1 VNAPQ
6 PSPPLPPL
14 VAEDFRDPCGHPHRG
29 IAIVET
35 EDGDMFAFGHHA
47 AAQFA
52 VAANEHMHELIGRI
66 DEDDQV
72 HTEDIGHRWAVTTVE
87 PGEFGEWIIDWR
99 DGITEQTPGAFPIT
113 RVNR

>member
-1 VNAPQ
+1 
-6 PSPPLPPL
+6 
-14 VAEDFRDPCGHPHRG
+14 
-29 IAIVET
+29 
-35 EDGDMFAFGHHA
+35 MFAFGHHA

-52 VAANEHMHELIGRI
+52 VAANEHMDELIGHI

-72 HTEDIGHRWAVTTVE
+72 HTEDVGHRWAVTTTA

-99 DGITEQTPGAFPIT
+99 DGITGQTPGAFPIT